1 MSVVSK
7 GLENVIIKTTN
18 LTFIDGEKGI
28 LRYRGYDINDLVK
41 FGSYEETIYLMLYGK
56 LPNSNEL
63 NKLKEKLNEEYEVP
77 QEVID
82 TLYLMPRDA
91 D

>member
-56 LPNSNEL
+56 LPNSNE
-63 NKLKEKLNEEYEVP
+63 
-77 QEVID
+77 
-82 TLYLMPRDA
+82 
-91 D
+91 